1 MGILPTQRTV
11 TSRHHSLQSALN
23 RRDQSILS
31 SSTASS
37 VPHLCPPMSE
47 GSSPEDM
54 SKDSPREDVEEKS
67 HRDGSATQNKFTEAP
82 SRTHRRSRSSGSSKA
97 SDARQTHEQDA
108 AGENCSVPREY
119 AAIIGAGSSAQLL
132 DLEHQ
137 QATLHIPIAPISQTE
152 AGPESTL
159 STWLSIEVDDSDG
172 EMQTEAGPESILTSL
187 STWLSI
193 EVDDSDGE
201 MDES

>member
-1 MGILPTQRTV
+1 MGTQAHRNSDAGTK
-11 TSRHHSLQSALN
+11 TEDHW
-23 RRDQSILS
+23 
-31 SSTASS
+31 
-37 VPHLCPPMSE
+37 SE
-47 GSSPEDM
+47 GLGGQCSCADGGNGCNPGGSVCPQCFPEDM

-82 SRTHRRSRSSGSSKA
+82 SRTRRRSRRRSGTSKA
-97 SDARQTHEQDA
+97 SDARQTREQDA
-108 AGENCSVPREY
+108 AGENCSVPGEY

-137 QATLHIPIAPISQTE
+137 QATLYIPIAPISQTE

-172 EMQTEAGPESILTSL
+172 EMQTEAGPESTLTSL
-187 STWLSI
+187 RTWLSI

-201 MDES
+201 MDER